1 MALVDK
7 VLKKIVNYSNLVMF
21 SHLLFSLSFAIT
33 SMFLASRGVIY
44 IDKFIYALIALVS
57 ARTGAN
63 SVNRVIDVK
72 FDTLNSR
79 TSDRHIPKGIVSIG
93 EALYLSFICFI
104 ILIWASF
111 KLSFICGILSPVALF
126 FLVTYS
132 YTKRFTFMCHYYL
145 GFTTSIAPVG
155 AYLAITGTFDSVI
168 PFVLATA
175 NMFWVA
181 GFDIIYGSQDVN
193 FDNEQG
199 LHSMST
205 KFGVKKALIIS
216 KISHIVTILSLFSL
230 VFFTDLLGY
239 IYILGVLLLSLLLL
253 LEHKILKIKNVKK
266 FNIAA
271 YSFNKVFAV
280 SFVVISLIDIY
291 V

>member
-7 VLKKIVNYSNLVMF
+7 VLKKIVDYSNLVMF
-21 SHLLFSLSFAIT
+21 SHLLFSLSFATT

-44 IDKFIYALIALVS
+44 IDKFIYVLIALVS

-63 SVNRVIDVK
+63 SINRVIDVK

-79 TSDRHIPKGIVSIG
+79 TSDRHIPKGIVSID
-93 EALYLSFICFI
+93 EALYLSYICFI
-104 ILIWASF
+104 ILIWSSF
-111 KLSFICGILSPVALF
+111 KLSLICGILSPVALF

-155 AYLAITGTFDSVI
+155 AYLAITGTFDSMI

-181 GFDIIYGSQDVN
+181 GFDIIYGSQDIN

-239 IYILGVLLLSLLLL
+239 IYFLGVLLLSLLLL

-266 FNIAA
+266 INMAA